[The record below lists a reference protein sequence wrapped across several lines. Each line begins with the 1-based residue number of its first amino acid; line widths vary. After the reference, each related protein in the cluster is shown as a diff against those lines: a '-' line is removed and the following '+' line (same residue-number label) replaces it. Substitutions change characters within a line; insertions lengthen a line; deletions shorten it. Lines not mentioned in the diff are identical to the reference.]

1 MVSCHILSAMLRCYF
16 ISSGKAPTST
26 HRTKLLSG
34 VARAEFWKE
43 ASFVELE
50 KETYKSLSSPFCITK
65 GELRERCH
73 WILSK
78 QKPRQTNKKQAE
90 GPGPL
95 TSEWMNERSIKVR
108 KNTWSKSPWGLDR
121 NLHTHTHTLLEKCLL
136 SPSSAHPLSD
146 KGTTGRLC
154 WLNSLKQ
161 HM

>member
-1 MVSCHILSAMLRCYF
+1 MVSCHILSAILSCYF

-34 VARAEFWKE
+34 VVRAEFWKE

-121 NLHTHTHTLLEKCLL
+121 NLHTHTHPSRKMSTLSFFCPPTL
-136 SPSSAHPLSD
+136 
-146 KGTTGRLC
+146 R
-154 WLNSLKQ
+154 
-161 HM
+161 